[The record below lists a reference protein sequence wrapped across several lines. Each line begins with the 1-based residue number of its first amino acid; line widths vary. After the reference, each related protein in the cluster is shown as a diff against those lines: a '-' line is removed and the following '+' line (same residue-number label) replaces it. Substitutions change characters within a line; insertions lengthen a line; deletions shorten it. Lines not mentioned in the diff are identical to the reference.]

1 MGYCWRSKEL
11 KVSCYHL
18 QNFAQPANPTKMQ
31 VLFFWNRKGLFIV
44 NVPLE
49 WKARWPIQ
57 SWWKSRFTTS
67 NYADDYWNWIVG
79 LFGLKLVALQIK
91 NEISQFLRYRLK
103 LDLSIEKTKITRK
116 SSNTALFF
124 ETLVQSASRNRC
136 QMKWVKARGDS
147 WKRGPSGVLHLN
159 ASMPRIIARL
169 GERGVCSG
177 EPKAVTK

>member
-1 MGYCWRSKEL
+1 M
-11 KVSCYHL
+11 
-18 QNFAQPANPTKMQ
+18 
-31 VLFFWNRKGLFIV
+31 

-91 NEISQFLRYRLK
+91 NEIYQFLRYRLK
-103 LDLSIEKTKITRK
+103 LDLSIERTKITHK

-136 QMKWVKARGDS
+136 
-147 WKRGPSGVLHLN
+147 
-159 ASMPRIIARL
+159 
-169 GERGVCSG
+169 
-177 EPKAVTK
+177 